1 MIQILLVDDH
11 PVVLE
16 GTKALLQNVEDFE
29 IGVAYD
35 STNALQLMNE
45 NNFDVF
51 LVDINMQPVN
61 GIELAKMIK
70 NLCPNARIIL
80 YTGYDLQDYY
90 DLILSKEIDGLL
102 SKAVMKDQVIHT
114 IRGVLRDDL
123 VISNDFVDYINQKFK
138 HSTINSQ
145 TALTEKELAI
155 LELVAKGYTNKAIAI
170 EQSLTQRTVENYL
183 TKIFARLNVESRA
196 EAVAMA
202 KDKGFIE

>member
-45 NNFDVF
+45 RNFDVF

-102 SKAVMKDQVIHT
+102 TKAVMKDQVIHT

-202 KDKGFIE
+202 KDKGLIE

>member
-45 NNFDVF
+45 RNFDVF

-155 LELVAKGYTNKAIAI
+155 IELVAKGYTNKAIAI

-202 KDKGFIE
+202 KDKGLIE

>member
-45 NNFDVF
+45 RNFDVF

-202 KDKGFIE
+202 KDKGLIE

>member
-45 NNFDVF
+45 RNFDVF

-102 SKAVMKDQVIHT
+102 TKAVMKDQVIHT

-155 LELVAKGYTNKAIAI
+155 IELVAKGYTNKAIAI

-202 KDKGFIE
+202 KDKGLIE

>member
-16 GTKALLQNVEDFE
+16 GTKALLQNVENFE
-29 IGVAYD
+29 IEVAYD
-35 STNALQLMNE
+35 SKNALQLMNE
-45 NNFDVF
+45 RNFDVF

-70 NLCPNARIIL
+70 NLCPDARIIL

-114 IRGVLRDDL
+114 IHGVLRDDL

-196 EAVAMA
+196 EAVAIA
-202 KDKGFIE
+202 KDKGYIE

>member
-45 NNFDVF
+45 RNFDVF

-102 SKAVMKDQVIHT
+102 TKAVMKDQVIHT

-155 LELVAKGYTNKAIAI
+155 IELVAKGYTNKAIAI

-202 KDKGFIE
+202 KDKGLSE

>member
-1 MIQILLVDDH
+1 MIQILLIDDH

-45 NNFDVF
+45 RNFDVF

-202 KDKGFIE
+202 KDKGLIE